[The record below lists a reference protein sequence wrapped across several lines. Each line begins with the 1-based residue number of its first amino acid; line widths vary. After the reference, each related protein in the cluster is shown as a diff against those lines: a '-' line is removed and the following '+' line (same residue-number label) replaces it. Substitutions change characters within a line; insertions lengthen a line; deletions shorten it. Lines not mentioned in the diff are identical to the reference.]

1 MQITFWGV
9 RGSIP
14 TPLTPQRLQ
23 NKIASVI
30 QRVEP
35 KDLVSPESREAFLA
49 DLPPSLLGTVGGNTT
64 CIELRLADDTM
75 VIFDA
80 GSGIR
85 ELGAELKKRNDHV
98 RHYHI
103 FFSHFHWDHIQG
115 LPFFSPVLFDSRCE
129 ITFYSPVAGFESI
142 LRDQMRHPYFP
153 ITMDDVTAKIS
164 FQHLD
169 TRELSI
175 GRARIAYRKMKHPG
189 ESFSYRVSED
199 GHTMI
204 FSTDTE
210 LSPAD
215 FIKDRDNSAFFSNV
229 DCIIL
234 DTQYTLG
241 EAIEK
246 YDWGH
251 SSYSLAVDFAI
262 DWGIKKL
269 VLFHHEPLYDD
280 KKMFNIQKSARWY
293 AGHLEHKDVEILLA
307 QEGLVINI

>member
-49 DLPPSLLGTVGGNTT
+49 ELPPYLLGTVGGNTT
-64 CIELRLADDTM
+64 CIELRLSDDTM

-85 ELGAELKKRNDHV
+85 ELGAELKKRNDYI

-103 FFSHFHWDHIQG
+103 FFTHFHWDHIQG
-115 LPFFSPVLFDSRCE
+115 LPFFAPALFDPRCE
-129 ITFYSPVAGFESI
+129 ITFYSPVEGFEAF
-142 LRDQMRHPYFP
+142 LRGQMRYPYFP
-153 ITMDDVTAKIS
+153 ITMDDITARIS
-164 FQHLD
+164 FKHL
-169 TRELSI
+169 TNPSLQVGSAVI
-175 GRARIAYRKMKHPG
+175 SYRKMKHPG
-189 ESFSYRVSED
+189 ESFSYRVKE
-199 GHTMI
+199 GERTMI

-210 LSPAD
+210 LSEHD
-215 FIKDRDNSAFFSNV
+215 FYRDDDNVAFYSGV
-229 DCIIL
+229 DLIIL
-234 DTQYTLG
+234 DSQYTLG

-246 YDWGH
+246 YNWGH
-251 SSYSLAVDFAI
+251 SSYSLAVDFAVE
-262 DWGIKKL
+262 WGIKKL
-269 VLFHHEPLYDD
+269 VLFHHEPMYED
-280 KKMFNIQKSARWY
+280 KKMFNIQKSALWY
-293 AGHLEHKDVEILLA
+293 EGHLEHKDVAILLA
-307 QEGLVINI
+307 QEGLVLDL